1 MAILKDW
8 LKGTEYKVLNGTDEC
23 EVSEVIYD
31 SRKAAPGTVF
41 VCMKGSRIDSHDFIP
56 DVLKKGCKAIVVEKL
71 FVELPLTADS
81 FKDVNVIYT
90 ENARRTLAFL
100 SAARFDYPADKLK
113 LIGLTGT
120 KGKTTTSYMFKAVFD
135 KCGIKAGVIG
145 TNGVVI
151 GDEHIEINNTTP
163 ESYELNSFFARM
175 LDAGCEYV
183 VMECSSQGFKM
194 NRTDALKFDYG
205 VFLNIS
211 PDHIGPLEHE
221 SFEEYL
227 YCKSRLFTQCDTAVV
242 NADDEHT
249 DALMELADFRDK
261 QYRFSIKTNEC
272 DAYAYELNF
281 KADKDFAGTE
291 FKMGGDVNGQF
302 RLGIP
307 GDYNVSNALAVITV
321 AYDLGLPM
329 NKVEEALEHVH
340 VTGRSEVVYKSDKF
354 TVLVDYAHNE
364 VAMVNLVATLRKY
377 NPKRLVVVFGCGGNR
392 SKDRRVGMGQTA
404 AHCADLSIITSDNS
418 RFEKPEDIIAD
429 IEEAY
434 LGAGGRK
441 EAYVKIPDRRAAIK
455 YALEHAE
462 QGDIIAVIG
471 KGHEDYQEENGVR
484 HHFLDRE
491 EILRAKEEL
500 GL

>member
-8 LKGTEYKVLNGTDEC
+8 LKDTEYKVLNGTDEC
-23 EVSEVIYD
+23 EVSDVVFD

-41 VCMKGSRIDSHDFIP
+41 LCMKGSRIDSHDFIP
-56 DVLKKGCKAIVVEKL
+56 DVLEKGCKAIVVEKL
-71 FVELPLTADS
+71 FVDLPLTADS

-90 ENARRTLAFL
+90 ENARRTLAYL
-100 SAARFDYPADKLK
+100 AAARFDYPADKLK

-120 KGKTTTSYMFKAVFD
+120 KGKTTTSYMFKDVFD

-163 ESYELNSFFARM
+163 DSYALNSFFARM
-175 LDAGCEYV
+175 LEAGCEYV

-249 DALMELADFRDK
+249 DEIMELADFRDK

-272 DAYAYELNF
+272 DVYAHELNF
-281 KADKDFAGTE
+281 KATKDFAGTE
-291 FKMGGDVNGQF
+291 FKLGGDVNGVF
-302 RLGIP
+302 KLGIP
-307 GDYNVSNALAVITV
+307 GDYNVSNALSVITV
-321 AYDLGLPM
+321 AYDLSLPM
-329 NKVEEALEHVH
+329 EKVEDALEHVH

-392 SKDRRVGMGQTA
+392 SKDRRIGMGQTA

-434 LGAGGRK
+434 LGAGGSK
-441 EAYVKIPDRRAAIK
+441 DAYIKIPDRRAAIK

-462 QGDIIAVIG
+462 DGDIIAVIG